1 MAHFW
6 LVNDQSLGWFGVSPF
21 SEIPWISAK
30 MIMYIYI
37 YMLYMLYIYICIY
50 MLYIYIWWWYIIH
63 IMCVGN
69 PYCKFQGKIRGQGAG
84 RRSHHPIQTC
94 PHRSLTKRG
103 PDKWGFRE
111 NGGSQK
117 RCLKREN
124 PTYMDDLG
132 VPLFSNHVKD
142 CQKMNTLTC
151 RVGCETATSAT
162 ATESRWNFE
171 ISWNL
176 INHHKSA

>member
-1 MAHFW
+1 MIW
-6 LVNDQSLGWFGVSPF
+6 GF
-21 SEIPWISAK
+21 SFLRDPMDICK
-30 MIMYIYI
+30 DDYVYI
-37 YMLYMLYIYICIY
+37 YMLYMLYIY
-50 MLYIYIWWWYIIH
+50 MYIYAIYIYDDDILYTL
-63 IMCVGN
+63 CVLGI
-69 PYCKFQGKIRGQGAG
+69 PTVSSKGKFVG
-84 RRSHHPIQTC
+84 RALVDVLTTPSRHALIVASRNEAQTN
-94 PHRSLTKRG
+94 G
-103 PDKWGFRE
+103 GFRE

-162 ATESRWNFE
+162 ATESG
-171 ISWNL
+171 
-176 INHHKSA
+176 

>member
-1 MAHFW
+1 MDICKDDY
-6 LVNDQSLGWFGVSPF
+6 VY
-21 SEIPWISAK
+21 IYICYIYYIS
-30 MIMYIYI
+30 MYIYAIYI
-37 YMLYMLYIYICIY
+37 YMMIYY
-50 MLYIYIWWWYIIH
+50 TH
-63 IMCVGN
+63 CVGN

-117 RCLKREN
+117 KCFIRKN

-132 VPLFSNHVKD
+132 VPLFS
-142 CQKMNTLTC
+142 CQGLSKNEHIDL
-151 RVGCETATSAT
+151 
-162 ATESRWNFE
+162 
-171 ISWNL
+171 
-176 INHHKSA
+176 

>member
-37 YMLYMLYIYICIY
+37 YMLYMLYIYMYIY
-50 MLYIYIWWWYIIH
+50 AIYIWWWYIIH